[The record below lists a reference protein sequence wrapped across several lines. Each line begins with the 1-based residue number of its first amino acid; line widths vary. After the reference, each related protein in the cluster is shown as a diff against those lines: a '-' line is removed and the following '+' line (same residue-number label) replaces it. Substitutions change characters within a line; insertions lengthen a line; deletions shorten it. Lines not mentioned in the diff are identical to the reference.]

1 MNPSIFTVSYQYP
14 PSHTGGAG
22 GGGRN
27 ILAGMLV
34 KAEGG
39 DLEDEVREIFS
50 RRLWK
55 ELTCVFQGVSV
66 KRRLLAKFQYEC

>member
-1 MNPSIFTVSYQYP
+1 
-14 PSHTGGAG
+14 
-22 GGGRN
+22 
-27 ILAGMLV
+27 MLV
-34 KAEGG
+34 KAEVG

-66 KRRLLAKFQYEC
+66 KRRLLARLQYEC